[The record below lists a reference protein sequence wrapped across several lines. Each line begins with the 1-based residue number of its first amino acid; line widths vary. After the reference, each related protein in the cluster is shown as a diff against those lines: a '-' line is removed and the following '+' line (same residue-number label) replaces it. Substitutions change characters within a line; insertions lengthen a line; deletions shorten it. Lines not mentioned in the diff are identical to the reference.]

1 MKEIDEAKKE
11 EYERKMLIDSLEE
24 LPARVV
30 AMAYLYALNYELYG
44 VDVTEKWQ
52 TAADNTLRLEMAYM
66 RGRSDGIQCDIKI
79 KPPEATPKSPSEM
92 VALFEPELVQLVMQP
107 EPVQQTTRPEITHEQ
122 AVDYL
127 RSTGWLQE
135 HDRQMMLDGIRR
147 YAEDP
152 DLAAIKAAALQAGF
166 DGKEVRFYIG
176 GRLFA
181 IRELP
186 G

>member
-1 MKEIDEAKKE
+1 MKEIDKAKKE
-11 EYERKMLIDSLEE
+11 EYERKMLIESLEKM
-24 LPARVV
+24 PARVI
-30 AMAYLYALNYELYG
+30 ATAYLHALNYELYG
-44 VDVTEKWQ
+44 VDVTDKWD
-52 TAADNTLRLEMAYM
+52 TAVKNTDNLQHAYLKGRRDEAQRQAGYPAIQPVPREVLNRL
-66 RGRSDGIQCDIKI
+66 
-79 KPPEATPKSPSEM
+79 
-92 VALFEPELVQLVMQP
+92 L
-107 EPVQQTTRPEITHEQ
+107 ITHEQ

-127 RSTGWLQE
+127 QSTGWMQE

-152 DLAAIKAAALQAGF
+152 DLAAIKDAALQAGF
-166 DGKEVRFYIG
+166 EGKEVRFYIG

>member
-1 MKEIDEAKKE
+1 MMDKKKKE
-11 EYERKMLIDSLEE
+11 EYERKMLIESLEKM
-24 LPARVV
+24 PARVI
-30 AMAYLYALNYELYG
+30 ATAYLHALNYELYG
-44 VDVTEKWQ
+44 VDVTDKWD
-52 TAADNTLRLEMAYM
+52 TAVKNTDNLQRAYLDGRRDEAQRQAGYPVIQPVPREVLNRL
-66 RGRSDGIQCDIKI
+66 
-79 KPPEATPKSPSEM
+79 
-92 VALFEPELVQLVMQP
+92 L
-107 EPVQQTTRPEITHEQ
+107 ITHEQ

-127 RSTGWLQE
+127 QSTGWMQE

-166 DGKEVRFYIG
+166 EGKEVRFYIG

>member
-1 MKEIDEAKKE
+1 MSGKKKE
-11 EYERKMLIDSLEE
+11 DYEKQMLIDSLEE

-52 TAADNTLRLEMAYM
+52 TAVDNTLRLEMAYM

-92 VALFEPELVQLVMQP
+92 LALFEPELVQLVMQP

-127 RSTGWLQE
+127 QSTGWLQN
-135 HDRQMMLDGIRR
+135 HDREMTLYGAKQSTD
-147 YAEDP
+147 DP

-166 DGKEVRFYIG
+166 EGKEARFYIG